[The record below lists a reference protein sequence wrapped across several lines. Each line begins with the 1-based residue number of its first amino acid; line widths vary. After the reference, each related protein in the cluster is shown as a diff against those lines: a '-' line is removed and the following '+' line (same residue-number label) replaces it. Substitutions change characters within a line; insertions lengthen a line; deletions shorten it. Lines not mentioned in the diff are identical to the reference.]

1 MSSAPPAS
9 PPPPAPHPSSPHW
22 FDRFDDGWA
31 RVERTVVWVCLAVM
45 VSVVFLDVVH
55 RVATREGGLIVS
67 SVGRVLAGGAATAVI
82 WLVRLVFGAVLIYLV
97 LRQRGCPKS
106 GKTVAQAVLASLCVW
121 AGLTAIV
128 FLLPNGVV
136 WAQTLAL
143 VLMLWVACI
152 GASLAARENRHLA
165 IDLTGRIW
173 STAAARWARAAGA
186 FVTSAFCFL
195 LVVLSIKSIRS
206 HYGDWASTD
215 GEAGLFHALA
225 FPKWLAYSPLP
236 VGFFGLTV
244 RFFAQA
250 IRFSRG
256 TERELSDEEETLR
269 QLGIEKQIAQAD
281 QPATTD
287 ARR

>member
-1 MSSAPPAS
+1 MW
-9 PPPPAPHPSSPHW
+9 PSHW
-22 FDRFDDGWA
+22 FDRLDGGWA

-67 SVGRVLAGGAATAVI
+67 SVGALLTGPAATMVV
-82 WLVRLVFGAVLIYLV
+82 WLVRFVFVAALIYLI
-97 LRQRGCPKS
+97 LRQRGCARS
-106 GKTVAQAVLASLCVW
+106 AKTFGQSALGSLCVW
-121 AGLTAIV
+121 LILSAIV

-173 STAAARWARAAGA
+173 PAKAARLARAAGA

-195 LVVLSIKSIRS
+195 LVFLSIKSIRS
-206 HYGDWASTD
+206 HYGDWSSTD

-250 IRFSRG
+250 IRFARG

-269 QLGIEKQIAQAD
+269 QLGIEKQTEAAAHAVSTE
-281 QPATTD
+281 ATPPS
-287 ARR
+287 RP